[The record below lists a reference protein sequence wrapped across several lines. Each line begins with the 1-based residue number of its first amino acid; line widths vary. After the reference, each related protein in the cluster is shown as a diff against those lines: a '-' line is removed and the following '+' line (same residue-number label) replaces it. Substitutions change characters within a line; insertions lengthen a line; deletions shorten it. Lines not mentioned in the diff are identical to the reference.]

1 MLFNSLAF
9 ILVFLPFCLAVVW
22 FAARFAGSSAAR
34 YSLIALSLLFYCW
47 WNPLHVVILLG
58 SILLNHLVAGGI
70 YHLRMRERGD
80 AARLL
85 LIAGIV
91 ANLTVLG
98 YFKYI
103 NFIAENVGVLI
114 GENFQLHQIVLPLG
128 ISFFTFEQ
136 ITYLVDVYR
145 RDAERHSL
153 RDFGLF
159 VTFFPHLI
167 AGPILYHY
175 EFIPQLK
182 TERAFAFRANDLA
195 VGSTMFT
202 LGLLKKVFI
211 ADSIAVYA
219 TPAFRAAD
227 SGVALSFIEAWGG
240 ALAYTSQLYFD
251 FSGYSDMAIG
261 LALLFGLKL
270 PINFNSPYKSQSII
284 DFWRRWHMTLSRFL
298 RDYLYIPLG
307 GNRHG
312 SARRWINL
320 LITMLLG
327 GLWHGAAWT
336 FVIWGGLHG
345 IYLCIN
351 RAWQSLRSRLLGEL
365 PAGRLERGMAWGIT
379 FLAVVVA
386 WVFFRAETLPGAL
399 SMLDGMAGGNGFVLP
414 EQWQHRFGML
424 GPLVTASGL
433 HFAPT
438 PFFAG
443 TWQLVITVG
452 ALLIALFGPNT
463 QEIVAWQHRAG
474 DGTLFGRRGPLVALL
489 LGLAGAGA
497 LIRILTSGYSEFLYF
512 QF

>member
-1 MLFNSLAF
+1 MLFNSLGF
-9 ILVFLPFCLAVVW
+9 ILVFLPLCLAGVW
-22 FAARFAGSSAAR
+22 LASRFAGPR
-34 YSLIALSLLFYCW
+34 VTLYSLIVFSLLFYCW
-47 WNPLHVVILLG
+47 WNPPQVFILLG
-58 SILLNHLVAGGI
+58 SILLNHLISGGI
-70 YHLRMRERGD
+70 YRLRMAKKQD
-80 AARLL
+80 SARLL
-85 LIAGIV
+85 LIIGIV
-91 ANLTVLG
+91 GNLAVLG

-103 NFIAENVGVLI
+103 NFIAENVSFFTGTQLA
-114 GENFQLHQIVLPLG
+114 LHQIVLPLG

-182 TERAFAFRANDLA
+182 TGRAFAFRADDLA
-195 VGSTMFT
+195 VGATIFT

-211 ADSIAVYA
+211 ADSVAVYA

-227 SGVALSFIEAWGG
+227 AGVALSCIEAWGG
-240 ALAYTSQLYFD
+240 ALAYTLQLYFD

-270 PINFNSPYKSQSII
+270 PINFDSPYKSQSII

-307 GNRHG
+307 GNRSG
-312 SARRWINL
+312 TSRRWINL
-320 LITMLLG
+320 MITMLLG

-345 IYLCIN
+345 IYLCVN
-351 RAWQSLRSRLLGEL
+351 HAWRSLRSWLVADR
-365 PAGRLERGMAWGIT
+365 PAGRWERGLAWFAT
-379 FLAVVVA
+379 FMAVVVA
-386 WVFFRAETLPGAL
+386 WVFFRAETLQGAL
-399 SMLDGMAGGNGFVLP
+399 SMLDGMVGGNGFVLP
-414 EQWQHRFGML
+414 EQWQRRFGFVAPLL
-424 GPLVTASGL
+424 GEAGL
-433 HFAPT
+433 HFGPT
-438 PFFAG
+438 PFFSG
-443 TWQLVITVG
+443 TWQFAITLG
-452 ALLIALFGPNT
+452 ALLIALLAPNT
-463 QEIVAWQHRAG
+463 QQIVAWQYGSGAS
-474 DGTLFGRRGPLVALL
+474 TLFGRRGPIAAIIF
-489 LGLAGAGA
+489 GLAGAGA